1 MILDLFKTGVY
12 HTVCDLDIN
21 KIKEFCIMHS
31 YNNESRHLSNEGG
44 YQSNDIDLKEYNV
57 LAPLHSK
64 IVEEANIFANGMM
77 LKDQN
82 IDNAWI
88 NINGKGHTNVMHCH
102 PGVALSGVFYV
113 NVPED
118 GGNIV
123 FECPSS
129 EVKDFAWYGQLDHE
143 NWNHYNS
150 MHWTLPAQNNYLYLF
165 PSFLKHRVEANNN
178 PNLQRISISF
188 NTK

>member
-12 HTVCDLDIN
+12 FAECKLDLEP
-21 KIKEFCIMHS
+21 IKEFCIQHS
-31 YNNESRHLSNEGG
+31 YNHTSRHLSNEGG
-44 YQSNDIDLKEYNV
+44 YQSPDINLKEFNV
-57 LAPLHSK
+57 LAPLYSK
-64 IVEEANIFANGMM
+64 IHFEVNVFANGMG
-77 LKDQN
+77 LNDQN

-123 FECPSS
+123 FECPGSD
-129 EVKDFAWYGQLDHE
+129 VKDFAWYGQLDYE

-150 MHWTLPAQNNYLYLF
+150 MHWTLPAVNNTLYLF
-165 PSFLKHRVEANNN
+165 PSFLKHRVEPNNN
-178 PNLQRISISF
+178 QSLQRISISF